1 MKSRFISIFVV
12 SSLLGITSARA
23 GTDEA
28 AERDN
33 QGVELLKLGKIDE
46 AIGPLLKAV
55 ELNPKDPD
63 ARLNLAYAYE
73 HQGRIDEAISQYRKA
88 VELNPRN
95 PIAHNNLGVLY
106 DKKGLYDEAIRQFEK
121 AVDIDPSSA
130 TGPKNLETAK
140 KNQAVIQER
149 EKQIAQ
155 AADEVETQPDNPRS
169 AYKLARLYAYYGKKD
184 QAIEWLDKALKL
196 GFNDFG
202 YLKVDAALESL
213 RDDPNYIWLLRGR

>member
-12 SSLLGITSARA
+12 SSLLGITSAQA

-73 HQGRIDEAISQYRKA
+73 RQGRTDEAISQYRKA
-88 VELNPRN
+88 VELNSGN
-95 PIAHNNLGVLY
+95 SVAHNNLGVLY
-106 DKKGLYDEAIRQFEK
+106 DRKGLYDEAIREFET
-121 AVDIDPSSA
+121 ALQIDPKST
-130 TGPKNLETAK
+130 TGSENLATAK
-140 KNQAVIQER
+140 KNQAIIQER
-149 EKQIAQ
+149 EKQIAK
-155 AADEVETQPDNPRS
+155 AIKDVEAHPDS
-169 AYKLARLYAYYGKKD
+169 ATASYKLARLYAYYGNND
-184 QAIEWLDKALKL
+184 QAIDWLNKAFKL

>member
-1 MKSRFISIFVV
+1 MKSRFISIFIV
-12 SSLLGITSARA
+12 SSLVNITAAQA

-73 HQGRIDEAISQYRKA
+73 RQGRTDEAISQYQKA
-88 VELNPRN
+88 VELNSGN
-95 PIAHNNLGVLY
+95 SIAHNNLGVLY
-106 DKKGLYDEAIRQFEK
+106 DRKGLYEEAIREFET
-121 AVDIDPSSA
+121 ALQIDPKST
-130 TGPKNLETAK
+130 TGSENLATAK
-140 KNQAVIQER
+140 KNQAIIQER
-149 EKQIAQ
+149 EKQIAK
-155 AADEVETQPDNPRS
+155 AIKDVEAHPDS
-169 AYKLARLYAYYGKKD
+169 ATASYKLARLYAYYGNND
-184 QAIEWLDKALKL
+184 QAIDWLNKAFKL